1 MFAKALGNVLALFFA
16 GEGGRI
22 SPCPPTKTGFHLQ
35 RVIGRMYRNELS
47 GALSKTVL
55 ALTPLNRLTVF
66 IADRCE

>member
-1 MFAKALGNVLALFFA
+1 MFLLYFSLVKVEEYHRVRLQKPAF
-16 GEGGRI
+16 I
-22 SPCPPTKTGFHLQ
+22 LQ

-55 ALTPLNRLTVF
+55 ALTPLNRLSVF